1 MDTLLVVVQE
11 AAVVPEETQL
21 LRMVLTEL
29 VVEGQLEAV
38 ELHLK
43 DNPQ

>member
-1 MDTLLVVVQE
+1 MDTLLVAAQE
-11 AAVVPEETQL
+11 AAVVQEETII

-29 VVEGQLEAV
+29 VVERQMEVV
-38 ELHLK
+38 ELHLQ

>member
-11 AAVVPEETQL
+11 AAVVPEEIQL
-21 LRMVLTEL
+21 LRMVLTE
-29 VVEGQLEAV
+29 VVLEERMEVV
-38 ELHLK
+38 ELHLQ

>member
-1 MDTLLVVVQE
+1 MDTLLVAAQE
-11 AAVVPEETQL
+11 AAVVPEEIQV

-29 VVEGQLEAV
+29 VVEERMEVV
-38 ELHLK
+38 ELHLQ